1 MKSKTVT
8 IEFDSERAAEHF
20 AKWLDGHGEQNYWDW
35 MRCREESEEG
45 DITAK
50 SFDYFQGGNEF
61 APNGVIKTTL
71 GRLNNDNLSVIQR
84 VERDYCCEF
93 IYSYSSLGG
102 GTFCALLS
110 SPALAAEVQVVLE
123 KAGFDAVI
131 SNGGFVVKINSL
143 EPNKLP

>member
-71 GRLNNDNLSVIQR
+71 GRLNNDNLSVIRR

-93 IYSYSSLGG
+93 AQRLDGKYYAS
-102 GTFCALLS
+102 FC

-123 KAGFDAVI
+123 KAGFDATIGDGARGAV
-131 SNGGFVVKINSL
+131 FVKINGL
-143 EPNKLP
+143 EPDELP